1 MDSSWSPPN
10 PPGLPGVHLEYVEQ
24 GKVLL
29 HLLMEAHV
37 QGEKLKLCSGGLSI
51 LYHTAFEASKELWHA
66 QKHIHVSLDHQ
77 LIVTVLHL
85 VMGKGLKANR
95 GIWVRVNREEG

>member
-1 MDSSWSPPN
+1 MSTIMSTDPSAPSVVQQCGP
-10 PPGLPGVHLEYVEQ
+10 
-24 GKVLL
+24 L

-37 QGEKLKLCSGGLSI
+37 QGEKQKLCSRGLSI

-95 GIWVRVNREEG
+95 GIGVRVNREEG